1 MEVLEVVLVVGFEY
15 LVVWM
20 KVVVYGVVECWIDV
34 IDQVKSVGKWLDKF
48 LVGVVGVVYGVVVVN
63 LVLFIEVEC

>member
-34 IDQVKSVGKWLDKF
+34 ID
-48 LVGVVGVVYGVVVVN
+48 
-63 LVLFIEVEC
+63 